1 MWLIRMLVLVWLAVP
16 VVGMAQDLSQPV
28 SDTVSDFADLLPP
41 DAEARLAAAIQKTRN
56 ETGVHIVVA
65 TMDRIANYGAADL
78 GIEAYAKLLFNAWGI
93 GDADRNDGI
102 LILVARD
109 DRVTRIALGSAY
121 DAVYDGRA
129 SRVIDT
135 AMLPE
140 FRDGRYAEGIE
151 AGVASAVE
159 RIVTPFVAKTP
170 VTEDTGFDT
179 GFNFAFLIPI
189 AAIAGF
195 VMIAFRQKLGDMVA
209 RVKRCPNCGSIG
221 LRRTRE
227 IATAATETAPGSGIL
242 HERCP
247 SCGNDRR
254 EPYEIKRRGKSSGG
268 GGGSSGFGGGRSS
281 GGGATGRW

>member
-1 MWLIRMLVLVWLAVP
+1 MWVMRLVALVCLVLP
-16 VVGMAQDLSQPV
+16 GMTLAQDLPQPL

-41 DAEARLAAAIQKTRN
+41 EAEARVTAAIQKTRD

-65 TMDRIANYGAADL
+65 TMNRISNFGAGDL
-78 GIEAYAKLLFNAWGI
+78 GIEAYAKLLFNTWGI
-93 GDADRNDGI
+93 GDAERNDGI

-140 FRDGRYAEGIE
+140 FRDGSYAEGIE
-151 AGVASAVE
+151 AGVASVVE
-159 RIVTPFVAKTP
+159 RIVTPFVANTP
-170 VTEDTGFDT
+170 VTEDSGFDT
-179 GFNFAFLIPI
+179 GFDFGFLIPVV
-189 AAIAGF
+189 AVAGF
-195 VMIAFRQKLGDMVA
+195 VVVAFRQKIGDLVA
-209 RVKRCPNCGSIG
+209 RVKRCPNCGSFG

-227 IATAATETAPGSGIL
+227 IATAATETANGSGIL

-247 SCGNDRR
+247 SCGHDRR
-254 EPYEIKRRGKSSGG
+254 ETYEIKRRSKSSG